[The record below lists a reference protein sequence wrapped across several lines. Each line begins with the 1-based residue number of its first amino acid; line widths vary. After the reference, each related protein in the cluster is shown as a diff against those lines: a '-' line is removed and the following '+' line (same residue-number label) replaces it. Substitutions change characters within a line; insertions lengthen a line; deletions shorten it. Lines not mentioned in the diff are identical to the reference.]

1 MTVANVSVVTG
12 RKVTDITVPADMPIK
27 EWIDEAVSVLSGRI
41 HKGDDIGFEFDTD
54 GTWTLALMG
63 APPIER
69 GETLDG
75 ADVVD
80 GDLVRLVAVSHTE
93 RYRPL
98 VEDTIDAIAVL
109 DPSPVFGREDVTRWL
124 SGLIVAVAL
133 GVSGLG
139 VAGWSSGAGQQRWWG
154 PALLALAL
162 GVGGVGYFVWQ
173 RYAQALVAQ
182 SLLVA
187 SVVLLVTGA
196 GLSVPL
202 PRDADWLGAAN
213 LAAAGFALLA
223 AAVVVRGGPLR
234 HSAVAAAAGTVG
246 LVTGVAAIAM
256 GYGLERWTWPA
267 LVAVGLLL
275 FTNADKLTILCA
287 RIALPPIPAPGESVD
302 VEELLEPVVDAAAES
317 SRDPNENSWRA
328 VLESVP
334 SSSARLVERAE
345 LTGKL
350 LAGFTAAGA
359 AVTAVGAV
367 GLLQQGHF
375 FVHTMVLACFAA
387 MACVFR
393 SRFHARPVCAAAL
406 LSAAAAIVLGC
417 AGKMVWWDPA
427 CAPWAAAVVVALTAA
442 ALLVFAARRDARRLN
457 PRAKQLLE
465 RIDGLVVAAMPL
477 LLLWVAGLYDL
488 LRNITSI
495 H

>member
-1 MTVANVSVVTG
+1 MTVSNVSVVTG
-12 RKVTDITVPADMPIK
+12 RKVTDLTVPADMPIK
-27 EWIDEAVSVLSGRI
+27 DWIDEAVSVLADRI
-41 HKGDDIGFEFDTD
+41 HKGDDIGFEFETG

-109 DPSPVFGREDVTRWL
+109 DPSPVFGRADVTRWL

-133 GVSGLG
+133 GVAALG
-139 VAGWSSGAGQQRWWG
+139 VAGWSSGGIQQRWWG
-154 PALLALAL
+154 LALLALAL
-162 GVGGVGYFVWQ
+162 GVGGVGYVVWQ
-173 RYAQALVAQ
+173 RYAQPLVAH
-182 SLLVA
+182 SLLVSA
-187 SVVLLVTGA
+187 ALLLMAGA
-196 GLSVPL
+196 GLTVPL

-213 LAAAGFALLA
+213 VAAAGFALFGA
-223 AAVVVRGGPLR
+223 ALVVRGGPLR
-234 HSAVAAAAGTVG
+234 HSAVAAAAATVG
-246 LVTGVAAIAM
+246 LVTGAAAIAM
-256 GYGLERWTWPA
+256 GYGLQQWAWPA
-267 LVAVGLLL
+267 LVATGLLL

-287 RIALPPIPAPGESVD
+287 RIALPPIPAPGEAVD
-302 VEELLEPVVDAAAES
+302 VEELLDPVVDAAAES

-345 LTGKL
+345 LTGRL
-350 LAGFTAAGA
+350 LAGFTSAGA
-359 AVTAVGAV
+359 AVTAVGSV

-375 FVHTMVLACFAA
+375 FVHTMVLACLATVT
-387 MACVFR
+387 CTFR
-393 SRFHARPVCAAAL
+393 SRFHARPVCAGAL
-406 LSAAAAIVLGC
+406 LTAAAAIVLGC
-417 AGKMVWWDPA
+417 AGKIVWWDPA
-427 CAPWAAAVVVALTAA
+427 RAPWVAAVVVALTVGV
-442 ALLVFAARRDARRLN
+442 LLVFAARRDSRRLN
-457 PRAKQLLE
+457 PRAKQFLE
-465 RIDGLVVAAMPL
+465 RIDGLAVAAIPM